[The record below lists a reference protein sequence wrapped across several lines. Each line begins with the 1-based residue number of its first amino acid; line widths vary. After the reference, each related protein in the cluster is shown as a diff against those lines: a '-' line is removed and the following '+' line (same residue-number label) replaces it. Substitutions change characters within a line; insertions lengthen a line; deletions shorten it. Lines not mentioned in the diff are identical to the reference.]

1 MELVKLYAAL
11 LRRKWLVIQSVVF
24 FLIVS
29 VVLALVLP
37 KNYTASARVWIN
49 SSDASLSVLSDLGLS
64 ELATGLN
71 NSSDEVA
78 DRIALATTRP
88 ILNEI
93 IWRLQLRDSDGELYS
108 SEEILVAGLTGE
120 IEARP
125 NLEVTQATGT
135 ALLIFEARA
144 NDPELA
150 RLLADTSVNVAMEKS
165 QESARDQTRDA
176 RTFIEAQ
183 LEVVRQEFDKAL
195 AQISDAQAAEQV
207 IDLESEMKAA
217 ISRLSEL
224 MLEGEQ
230 NAASIQEVRA
240 KLAEARGFQNQESP
254 DQIAPNTVTANP
266 QIEILRRDIL
276 ELEQKRSDELQVKTA
291 QHPDVVAIDALLT
304 LNRARL
310 ADALAEQHALDPAVQ
325 ALEAQLAGLID
336 RGAEIQ
342 ASIARTTV
350 TFAAYPDKM
359 RRLSQL
365 ELAAEAAEDV
375 FKSLE
380 EQRYQ
385 IGVAE
390 AMLMSDLQFVEP
402 AVAPDRQSSPKLLVN
417 IVLGLI
423 VGLAM
428 GLGLALV
435 FEFIDDSVKRPEDV
449 TEIWPI
455 ARLGLIPR
463 FKLEGGRRIIDRL
476 SPTDPLSEAYRA
488 IRAALRF
495 TSLDRPLRTLAVSSA
510 LPSEGKS
517 TVAMNLAI
525 TAAREGLRVL
535 VVDADL
541 RRPTQHRAFASTSNN
556 RGLTDVL
563 SGQATLD
570 EALQEPGVPGLTV
583 LTSGATPPDPGLLI
597 SSQRLTDLLA
607 QLAARWDLVIV
618 DTPPALVVGDAMALA
633 PQVDG
638 LLIVVASQQT
648 SRQLLTDLRGRLEAA
663 KIRPLGFVLN
673 KMEFKSAGYG
683 QYLKVYQHYES
694 SKPSAPRSS

>member
-11 LRRKWLVIQSVVF
+11 LRRKWLVIQSMVF
-24 FLIVS
+24 FVVLG

-37 KNYTASARVWIN
+37 KNYTATARVWIN
-49 SSDASLSVLSDLGLS
+49 SSDASLSVLSDLGLG

-88 ILNEI
+88 ILNDI
-93 IWRLQLRDSDGELYS
+93 IWRLQLRDSDGVLYT
-108 SEEILVAGLTGE
+108 SEQVLVAGLTGE

-125 NLEVTQATGT
+125 NLEVTQQTGT
-135 ALLIFEARA
+135 ALLVFSARA
-144 NDPELA
+144 NDAELA
-150 RLLADTSVNVAMEKS
+150 RLLADTAVNVAMEQS
-165 QESARDQTRDA
+165 QETARDQTRDA

-240 KLAEARGFQNQESP
+240 KLAEARGFHNQESA
-254 DQIAPNTVTANP
+254 DQIAPSTVTANP

-276 ELEQKRSDELQVKTA
+276 ENQQLRSEELQIKTP
-291 QHPDVVAIDALLT
+291 QHPDVAALDALI
-304 LNRARL
+304 AEDQQRL
-310 ADALAEQHALDPAVQ
+310 AAALSEQHALDPAVQ

-336 RGAEIQ
+336 KGAEIQ
-342 ASIARTTV
+342 ASISRTTV

-359 RRLSQL
+359 RRLAQL
-365 ELAAEAAEDV
+365 NLAADAAEDV

-417 IVLGLI
+417 IILGLI
-423 VGLAM
+423 VGTAM
-428 GLGLALV
+428 GMGLALV
-435 FEFIDDSVKRPEDV
+435 FEYIDDSVKLPEDV
-449 TEIWPI
+449 VEIWPL
-455 ARLGLIPR
+455 ARLGMVPS
-463 FKLEGGRRIIDRL
+463 FKLEGDRRIIDKL

-495 TSLDRPLRTLAVSSA
+495 SSLDRPLRTLAVSSA
-510 LPSEGKS
+510 LPAEGKS

-525 TAAREGLRVL
+525 TAAREGLNVL

-541 RRPTQHRAFASTSNN
+541 RRPTQHRAFPSISNN
-556 RGLTDVL
+556 KGLTDVL
-563 SGQATLD
+563 AGGATLED
-570 EALQEPGVPGLTV
+570 AVQDPGVPGLSV
-583 LTSGATPPDPGLLI
+583 LTSGATPPDPGQLVA
-597 SSQRLTDLLA
+597 SQRMKELLG
-607 QLAARWDLVIV
+607 QLSARWDLVIV
-618 DTPPALVVGDAMALA
+618 DTPPALVVGDALTLA
-633 PQVDG
+633 PLVDG
-638 LLIVVASQQT
+638 LVLVVASMQT
-648 SRQLLTDLRGRLEAA
+648 SRQLLGDLRERMEAA
-663 KIRPLGFVLN
+663 RVSPLGFVLN

-683 QYLKVYQHYES
+683 QYLKVYKHYEA
-694 SKPSAPRSS
+694 SKPSAPEAP